1 MESIVQGFVLRDW
14 PLLETG
20 LVGGFVVLLIV
31 GGWILKASVRT
42 SQHLRRE
49 RGSGSRS
56 YK

>member
-1 MESIVQGFVLRDW
+1 MESIVQRFTVRDW
-14 PLLETG
+14 PLLEAG
-20 LVGGFVVLLIV
+20 LVVGFVVLLIV

-42 SQHLRRE
+42 SQHRRRE